1 MFWARLI
8 LAGKNYNKKGQKA
21 KGYSWLLENAY
32 FWGRNKKQSTMFK
45 SVTFIVSLFLVLGFG
60 ACQNEAAPQE
70 AAQEETAA
78 ASAEEQHGHHEG
90 HGAAPEP
97 LTEEGLHYGL
107 EKIDGEGAKTA
118 AEVVAA
124 LQAEDLG
131 MIAWGEGQESP
142 GVENIKVEGEIV
154 AMCKMS
160 GCWFTLKTAEGQE
173 LVVSTAEHKALPKEF
188 MGQTVV
194 AEGPAFRVDISA
206 EELQAQ
212 AQADGQSE
220 EEAAKITEGRS
231 EFNLIAKGV
240 MLKK

>member
-1 MFWARLI
+1 
-8 LAGKNYNKKGQKA
+8 
-21 KGYSWLLENAY
+21 
-32 FWGRNKKQSTMFK
+32 MFK
-45 SVTFIVSLFLVLGFG
+45 SITFSLSLFLLLGFG
-60 ACQNEAAPQE
+60 ACQNETTAEKPG
-70 AAQEETAA
+70 QEETAV

-118 AEVVAA
+118 SEVVAS
-124 LQAEDLG
+124 LQADDLG

-142 GVENIKVEGEIV
+142 GIENIKVEGEIV
-154 AMCKMS
+154 EMCKMS

-173 LVVSTAEHKALPKEF
+173 LIVSTAEHKALPKEF

-194 AEGPAFRVDISA
+194 AEGPAFRVDISV

-220 EEAAKITEGRS
+220 EEAAKITEGSS